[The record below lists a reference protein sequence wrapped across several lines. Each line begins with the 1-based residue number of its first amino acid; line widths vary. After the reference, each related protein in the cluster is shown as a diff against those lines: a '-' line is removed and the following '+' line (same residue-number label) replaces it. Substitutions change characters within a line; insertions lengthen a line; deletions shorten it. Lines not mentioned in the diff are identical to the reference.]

1 MTSFII
7 AGSPFLMAGVI
18 ALIVENNEKA
28 GKALERLAE
37 RFGVDLNM
45 EIEDE

>member
-1 MTSFII
+1 MTGFIVI
-7 AGSPFLMAGVI
+7 ETAFLMTGIISYI
-18 ALIVENNEKA
+18 AENNEKA

-37 RFGVDLNM
+37 RFGIDLNM